1 MRWSAAVCA
10 IGLATGACA
19 PAGAQVFRSAAG
31 DVAVETVA
39 KGLDHPWAFAFLPAG
54 RMLVTERPGR
64 MRIVA
69 KDGALSPALGGVPKV
84 FASGQGGLLD
94 VVLDRGFAQ
103 NQTIYFCYAEPVEGR
118 ARTALARSVS
128 GRRHAPARCAR
139 GDLPPGRPAL
149 QRQPFRLPHC
159 AGA

>member
-19 PAGAQVFRSAAG
+19 PAGAQVFRSSAG

-69 KDGALSPALGGVPKV
+69 KDGVLSPALGGVPKV

-103 NQTIYFCYAEPVEGR
+103 NQTIYFCYAEPVDGR
-118 ARTALARSVS
+118 ARTALARARLMDEGTLRLDATISAAALC
-128 GRRHAPARCAR
+128 RRRTTIC
-139 GDLPPGRPAL
+139 
-149 QRQPFRLPHC
+149 F
-159 AGA
+159 

>member
-1 MRWSAAVCA
+1 LAGTRAAANGGRTGTQHRRGPSRADDSRRRFPMRWSAGVCA

-19 PAGAQVFRSAAG
+19 PAGAQVFRSSAG

-69 KDGALSPALGGVPKV
+69 RDGALSPALGGVPKV
-84 FASGQGGLLD
+84 FA
-94 VVLDRGFAQ
+94 
-103 NQTIYFCYAEPVEGR
+103 
-118 ARTALARSVS
+118 
-128 GRRHAPARCAR
+128 
-139 GDLPPGRPAL
+139 PGHGCL
-149 QRQPFRLPHC
+149 VH
-159 AGA
+159 

>member
-10 IGLATGACA
+10 IGLATTGAGA
-19 PAGAQVFRSAAG
+19 PAGAQVFRSSAG

-69 KDGALSPALGGVPKV
+69 KDGALSPALGGMPKV
-84 FASGQGGLLD
+84 FASGQGACSTSRSTVASRRIRPSISVTLSRWR
-94 VVLDRGFAQ
+94 VA
-103 NQTIYFCYAEPVEGR
+103 R
-118 ARTALARSVS
+118 APRSRALGWWTKAR
-128 GRRHAPARCAR
+128 
-139 GDLPPGRPAL
+139 PGSMRS
-149 QRQPFRLPHC
+149 R
-159 AGA
+159 